1 MPYAQPPGAVSSTE
15 AAQTLTPG
23 ASPFTWT
30 NSLGYPVRVMVSG
43 GTVTQID
50 LIVAGATW
58 PVGLLAGIYDVRAGD
73 GIRVSYTIAPAL
85 RSIRP

>member
-1 MPYAQPPGAVSSTE
+1 MPYAQPPVAVSSTE
-15 AAQTLTPG
+15 AAQSLTLG

-30 NSLGYPVRVMVSG
+30 NALGYPVSVMVSG
-43 GTVTQID
+43 GTVTLID

-58 PVGLLAGIYDVRAGD
+58 PVGLLAGIFDVRAGD